1 MANKSALS
9 SDNSFTIKAL
19 YPPSRLLEA
28 TEDNPCDAANLTAA
42 SL

>member
-19 YPPSRLLEA
+19 YPSSWLLEA
-28 TEDNPCDAANLTAA
+28 TEDNPFGAADLVTA